1 MIVVDDVVVDV
12 GVAEFAVVFL
22 TFLMGFGLK

>member
-12 GVAEFAVVFL
+12 GVAVVFL
-22 TFLMGFGLK
+22 TFLMVFGLK